1 MLNRRRMSALAAL
14 AVGGVVNVYCAAR
27 RIDPPHF
34 IDQMFIAALG
44 VFFAPSSKKEAGDG
58 EEA

>member
-1 MLNRRRMSALAAL
+1 MSALAAL
-14 AVGGVVNVYCAAR
+14 AVGGAVNAYCAAR
-27 RIDPPHF
+27 NADPPHF

-44 VFFAPSSKKEAGDG
+44 VFFAPISKKKADDN

>member
-1 MLNRRRMSALAAL
+1 MNRRRMSSMAAM
-14 AVGGVVNVYCAAR
+14 AVGGAVNIYCAVR

-34 IDQMFIAALG
+34 IDQTFIAALG
-44 VFFAPSSKKEAGDG
+44 VFFAPISKKKADDD

>member
-1 MLNRRRMSALAAL
+1 MAAM
-14 AVGGVVNVYCAAR
+14 AVGGAVNIYCAAR
-27 RIDPPHF
+27 RIDPPHV

>member
-1 MLNRRRMSALAAL
+1 MNRRRMSALAGL
-14 AVGGVVNVYCAAR
+14 AVGGAVNAYCAAR
-27 RIDPPHF
+27 NADPPHF

-44 VFFAPSSKKEAGDG
+44 VFFAPISKKKADDD

>member
-1 MLNRRRMSALAAL
+1 MNRRRMSALAAL
-14 AVGGVVNVYCAAR
+14 AVGGAVNIYSAAR
-27 RIDPPHF
+27 NVDPPHF

-44 VFFAPSSKKEAGDG
+44 VFFAPVSKKKADDN

>member
-1 MLNRRRMSALAAL
+1 MAAM
-14 AVGGVVNVYCAAR
+14 AVGGAVNIYCAAR
-27 RIDPPHF
+27 RIDPPHV

-44 VFFAPSSKKEAGDG
+44 VFFAPSSKKKTDD

>member
-1 MLNRRRMSALAAL
+1 MNRRQMSALAGL
-14 AVGGVVNVYCAAR
+14 AVGGAVNIYCAAR
-27 RIDPPHF
+27 NADPPHF

-44 VFFAPSSKKEAGDG
+44 VFFAPISKKKADDD

>member
-14 AVGGVVNVYCAAR
+14 AVGGVVNIYCAAR

-44 VFFAPSSKKEAGDG
+44 VFFAPSKKKADDDDDEA
-58 EEA
+58 

>member
-14 AVGGVVNVYCAAR
+14 AVGATVNIYCAAR

-44 VFFAPSSKKEAGDG
+44 VFFAPSSKKEADG

>member
-1 MLNRRRMSALAAL
+1 MSALAAL
-14 AVGGVVNVYCAAR
+14 AVGGAVNIYCAVRNA
-27 RIDPPHF
+27 DPPHV

-44 VFFAPSSKKEAGDG
+44 VFFAPISKKKADDN

>member
-1 MLNRRRMSALAAL
+1 MSALAAL
-14 AVGGVVNVYCAAR
+14 AVGATVNVYCAAR

-44 VFFAPSSKKEAGDG
+44 VFFAPSSKKEADG

>member
-1 MLNRRRMSALAAL
+1 MNRRQMSALAAL
-14 AVGGVVNVYCAAR
+14 AVGGAVNIYCAAR
-27 RIDPPHF
+27 NADAPHF

-44 VFFAPSSKKEAGDG
+44 VFFAPISKKKAEDD

>member
-1 MLNRRRMSALAAL
+1 MSALAAL
-14 AVGGVVNVYCAAR
+14 AVGGAVNIYCAVRNA
-27 RIDPPHF
+27 DPPHF

-44 VFFAPSSKKEAGDG
+44 VFFAPISKKKAEDD

>member
-1 MLNRRRMSALAAL
+1 MNRRQMSALAGL
-14 AVGGVVNVYCAAR
+14 AVWGAVNIYCAAR
-27 RIDPPHF
+27 NADPPHF

-44 VFFAPSSKKEAGDG
+44 VFFAPISKKKADDD

>member
-1 MLNRRRMSALAAL
+1 MNRRRMSSLAAM
-14 AVGGVVNVYCAAR
+14 AVGGAVNIYCAVR
-27 RIDPPHF
+27 RIDPPHV
-34 IDQMFIAALG
+34 IDQTFIAALG

>member
-1 MLNRRRMSALAAL
+1 MNRRQMSALAVL
-14 AVGGVVNVYCAAR
+14 AVGGAVNIYCAAR
-27 RIDPPHF
+27 NADPPHF

-44 VFFAPSSKKEAGDG
+44 VFFAPISKKKADDN

>member
-14 AVGGVVNVYCAAR
+14 AVGGAVNVYCAAR
-27 RIDPPHF
+27 NVDPPHF

-44 VFFAPSSKKEAGDG
+44 VFFAPVSKKKADDD
-58 EEA
+58 EET

>member
-14 AVGGVVNVYCAAR
+14 AVGGVVNIYCAVR

-34 IDQMFIAALG
+34 IDQTFIAALG
-44 VFFAPSSKKEAGDG
+44 VFFAPSSKKKADDDEA
-58 EEA
+58 

>member
-1 MLNRRRMSALAAL
+1 MNRRQMSALAAL
-14 AVGGVVNVYCAAR
+14 AVGGAVNIYCAVRNA
-27 RIDPPHF
+27 DPPHV

-44 VFFAPSSKKEAGDG
+44 VFFAPISKKKADDD

>member
-1 MLNRRRMSALAAL
+1 MLNRRRMSAMAAL
-14 AVGGVVNVYCAAR
+14 AVGATVNIYCAAR

-44 VFFAPSSKKEAGDG
+44 VFFAPSSKKKADDDEA
-58 EEA
+58 

>member
-1 MLNRRRMSALAAL
+1 MLNRRRMSAMGAL
-14 AVGGVVNVYCAAR
+14 AVGGVVNIYCAFR

-44 VFFAPSSKKEAGDG
+44 VFFAPSSKKEADG

>member
-1 MLNRRRMSALAAL
+1 MNRRRMSALAAL
-14 AVGGVVNVYCAAR
+14 AVGGAVNIYCAVRNA
-27 RIDPPHF
+27 DAPHF

-44 VFFAPSSKKEAGDG
+44 VFFAPISKKKADDN

>member
-14 AVGGVVNVYCAAR
+14 AVGGAVNLYCVAR

-34 IDQMFIAALG
+34 IDQTFIAALG
-44 VFFAPSSKKEAGDG
+44 VLFAPSSKKKADDD

>member
-1 MLNRRRMSALAAL
+1 MNRRQMSALAWL
-14 AVGGVVNVYCAAR
+14 AVGGAVNIYCAAR
-27 RIDPPHF
+27 NADPPHF

-44 VFFAPSSKKEAGDG
+44 VFFAPISKKKADDN